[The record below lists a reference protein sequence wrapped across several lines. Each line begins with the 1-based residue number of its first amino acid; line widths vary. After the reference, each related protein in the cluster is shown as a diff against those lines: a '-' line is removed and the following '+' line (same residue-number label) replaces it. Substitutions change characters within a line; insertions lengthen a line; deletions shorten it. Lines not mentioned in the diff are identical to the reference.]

1 MDKFSD
7 VTILSQHDD
16 CEKETQTMFT
26 RTILFLDNKSGQ
38 KYRCRQIILRVTKNK
53 KAIKPFGLA
62 ATCKDNKGCTMI
74 GDEVFFTKP
83 GEKEQTS
90 QFLKEDLQIK
100 CMNCGGEHM
109 TYLCDKPPSEKKVE
123 KKTDGSYVPP
133 SMRSGYES
141 QMVTVKVSNLPEDFD
156 SHALK
161 QLFLQCGRISRANV
175 PRDKRSGACRGFGF
189 IDFQDRKGAEMAV
202 VKMDRHRL
210 NYNVIDVQIAEG
222 RDGKEVNTKI
232 DVKRREAIEKQ
243 IRKEQAKPVEPE
255 AYKPP
260 TMSELRP
267 PCEDKQPPLLAER
280 PRSHVFERGSRVA
293 VPSSPARSTSSGDSY
308 KVPSS
313 FPKRSGFGDRGSF
326 ASRVRSSP
334 SDDGAYKPPS
344 NSRFG
349 DRKQRSETRDSRSR
363 GGGFER
369 GSALKRV

>member
-16 CEKETQTMFT
+16 CEEETQTMFT

-53 KAIKPFGLA
+53 RAIKPFGLA

-74 GDEVFFTKP
+74 GDEVFFIKP

-109 TYLCDKPPSEKKVE
+109 TYLCDKPPPEKKVE

-161 QLFLQCGRISRANV
+161 QRFLQCGRISRANV

-210 NYNVIDVQIAEG
+210 DYNVIDVQIAEG
-222 RDGKEVNTKI
+222 RDGKKVNTLI
-232 DVKRREAIEKQ
+232 DVKRREAIETE
-243 IRKEQAKPVEPE
+243 IRKEQTKPVQPE

-267 PCEDKQPPLLAER
+267 PQLEDR
-280 PRSHVFERGSRVA
+280 PRSHIFERGSRVA
-293 VPSSPARSTSSGDSY
+293 VPSSPARTTCS
-308 KVPSS
+308 SS

-344 NSRFG
+344 NSRFS
-349 DRKQRSETRDSRSR
+349 DQKQRSASR
-363 GGGFER
+363 GGFER
-369 GSALKRV
+369 GSALKQV

>member
-1 MDKFSD
+1 
-7 VTILSQHDD
+7 
-16 CEKETQTMFT
+16 
-26 RTILFLDNKSGQ
+26 
-38 KYRCRQIILRVTKNK
+38 
-53 KAIKPFGLA
+53 
-62 ATCKDNKGCTMI
+62 MI

-141 QMVTVKVSNLPEDFD
+141 QLVTVKVSNLPEDFD

-210 NYNVIDVQIAEG
+210 DYNVIDVQIAEG

-232 DVKRREAIEKQ
+232 DVKRIEAIKIE
-243 IRKEQAKPVEPE
+243 IRKEEAKPVEPE

-267 PCEDKQPPLLAER
+267 PREDKQPPRLAEQPR
-280 PRSHVFERGSRVA
+280 RSHVFERGSRVE
-293 VPSSPARSTSSGDSY
+293 VPSSPSRSTSSGDSY
-308 KVPSS
+308 KPPSS

-326 ASRVRSSP
+326 PSRVRSSP

-349 DRKQRSETRDSRSR
+349 DRKQGSERRGRSANR
-363 GGGFER
+363 GSSANRGRGFER